1 MAKIN
6 PQRIHG
12 NWLVGVALDL
22 HTLSSVHLGV
32 NEHGHDMYDTTRTEL
47 GELLYRLK
55 YDGDR
60 SAAQDIIDTASTYLI
75 RRHKVSE
82 ILVPVPPST
91 VRPFQPV
98 MVLAHGIGAR
108 VGLPV
113 VDCLSFTRP
122 PSAVKNVKDRDRR
135 ATLLRGL
142 HAVDAA
148 KTTGRHV
155 LLFDDLFRS
164 GATLNAIT
172 DVLLNGG
179 GAASV
184 RVLTITRTRSH
195 R

>member
-32 NEHGHDMYDTTRTEL
+32 NEHGHDMYHTTRTEL

-55 YDGDR
+55 YHGDR
-60 SAAQDIIDTASTYLI
+60 SAARDIIGTASAYLI
-75 RRHKVSE
+75 RRHEVSE

-98 MVLAHGIGAR
+98 MVLARGIGAR

-113 VDCLSFTRP
+113 VDCLSLTRP

-142 HAVDAA
+142 HAVDPA

-172 DVLLNGG
+172 DVLLNDG